1 MEYLEYQ
8 ESIGSGGCGKVYKFS
23 LKSAK
28 DVKLALKEEKKV
40 CSLYTYLLVNT

>member
-8 ESIGSGGCGKVYKFS
+8 ECIGSGGCGKVYKFS

-28 DVKLALKEEKKV
+28 DVQLALKEEERV
-40 CSLYTYLLVNT
+40 RSFVYIHSC